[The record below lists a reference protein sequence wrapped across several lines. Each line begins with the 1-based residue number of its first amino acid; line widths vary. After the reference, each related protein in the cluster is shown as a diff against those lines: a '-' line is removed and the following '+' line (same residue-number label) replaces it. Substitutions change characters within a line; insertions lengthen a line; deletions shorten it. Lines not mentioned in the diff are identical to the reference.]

1 MLFDRRT
8 ASTLALTLL
17 AALALVAGCSTDD
30 TRATLSTN
38 AYFPQS
44 VASGDPRPDSVVF
57 WTRLVDPDG
66 PERPRVTLVVARDP
80 ELEDVV
86 YERSLVA
93 HPRHDGCVKHRVT
106 GLSAGRHYWYRF
118 VYSNDDGVAS
128 SNVGRTKTAPAA
140 TSNVPVRWA
149 FFSCQDYVGR
159 WYNSYVHLLE
169 HYGPDEES
177 DLDFL
182 VFLGDYI
189 YENTGDPS
197 FQTPGAE
204 RGFVFADIAGAIR
217 RGTATEPF
225 YSAKSLANYRTLY
238 KVYRSDRM
246 LQRLHERF
254 PMIAVWDDHEFSD
267 DSHGAT
273 GTYFNGRRNELDAPR
288 RRNAEQ
294 AFFEYMPCEVGLDAQ
309 GFLAIENGDL
319 YPNTRIY
326 DRFRFG
332 ANCEVFLTDLRT
344 YRPDHLIPEDA
355 FPGTVILDE
364 TMAGPAGVE
373 PYVDFRSRAEP
384 HATLN
389 ALVRPTYQAI
399 VTGMLQQEDPERFA
413 NDPAAA
419 GKLAGELTAGK
430 QAARFIN
437 GVFEGAQLPPPIDLA
452 TQAILPRGLAYVTLG
467 KQSIFDSVG
476 SRYAV
481 SHDLLPVVDA
491 VTGYGL
497 DDLLGAPQRAWLE
510 AGVSGSG
517 ARWKIIGNSVS
528 AVPMIFDFTNPA
540 IPLPTGFPD
549 SLRARLQLNADQWDG
564 FPTAKREFLKRHVAH
579 AERGPDVRRHP
590 LLVARRPRRPAGAG
604 SARHA
609 PGLRVHRRRGLVL
622 HRQALHRAPG
632 QLAAPAPGRRHDG
645 PDRQPP
651 EHLLAVEPV
660 VAREPAVGRRVRR
673 SRQQRVR
680 RARGQRRA
688 APGLVPPL
696 PGDRGDEESLRG
708 SRRGRGPVHHDGL
721 PRRERHRHGGVT
733 RVGVVSA
740 SREP

>member
-1 MLFDRRT
+1 
-8 ASTLALTLL
+8 
-17 AALALVAGCSTDD
+17 
-30 TRATLSTN
+30 
-38 AYFPQS
+38 
-44 VASGDPRPDSVVF
+44 
-57 WTRLVDPDG
+57 
-66 PERPRVTLVVARDP
+66 VTLVVARDP

-564 FPTAKREFLKRHVAH
+564 FPTAKREFLNAMSRTPNVVLMSGDIHSSWLGDH
-579 AERGPDVRRHP
+579 GD
-590 LLVARRPRRPAGAG
+590 
-604 SARHA
+604 
-609 PGLRVHRRRGLVL
+609 RRGLDPLATHRVFEFTGVAVSSSTVKRFIELQVNSLPQLQGVDTTGLIANLPSIFWLSSRSSPVNQPSVVEYVDLDSNGYVVL
-622 HRQALHRAPG
+622 EASAGPLRGWFHHY
-632 QLAAPAPGRRHDG
+632 PATEVTRNLYEDPA
-645 PDRQPP
+645 
-651 EHLLAVEPV
+651 AVEALFTTTV
-660 VAREPAVGRRVRR
+660 YRVENDT
-673 SRQQRVR
+673 VT
-680 RARGQRRA
+680 
-688 APGLVPPL
+688 
-696 PGDRGDEESLRG
+696 EE
-708 SRRGRGPVHHDGL
+708 
-721 PRRERHRHGGVT
+721 
-733 RVGVVSA
+733 
-740 SREP
+740 